1 MVDLEFLRGQAFNFL
16 VRFPEF
22 ASSVIEVI
30 EEIEQ
35 ERDRVYALQKVRE
48 EDDKIIKGLIGYLE
62 IADTLGKA
70 IDNFIEHDGDEI
82 DVYTALQEWKKSS
95 KEINVV

>member
-1 MVDLEFLRGQAFNFL
+1 MVDLDFLRGQAFNFL
-16 VRFPEF
+16 TRFPEF
-22 ASSVIEVI
+22 ASNVIAVV
-30 EEIEQ
+30 EEIER

-70 IDNFIEHDGDEI
+70 IENFIERDGDEM